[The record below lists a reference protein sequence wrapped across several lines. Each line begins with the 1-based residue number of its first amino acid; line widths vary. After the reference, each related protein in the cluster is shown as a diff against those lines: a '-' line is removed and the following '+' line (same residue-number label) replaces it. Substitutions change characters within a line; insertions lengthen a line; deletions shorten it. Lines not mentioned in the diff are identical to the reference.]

1 MQVVTNENIQQLIE
15 TRKVDEY
22 KAPDAKTEVKSD
34 EAKAE
39 VKADE
44 KPRGEDGKFLPK
56 DDSSVKADKT
66 DDKADQT
73 ATDDD
78 EDADLPE
85 RVRKQIGKKHRA
97 MKEAEEFGKE
107 SYLARLAAEKR
118 AEDLEK
124 RLKALEPGDTKSK
137 ADGAPKPEDFKTNA
151 EYIDAMV
158 EYKFLKKEQ
167 AEAQKRYDDSQ
178 AKLQAEFIDR
188 LNTARKE
195 LPDFDEVV
203 GDADIEVVP
212 HIASYIAESELGPK
226 LGYHFAK
233 HPDELERIQ
242 KLSPIRA
249 IAELGKLESKLEA
262 PKADAKTEVKADAEE
277 KPVKLSKA
285 PSPISAVDTTSKTV
299 VTKDPS
305 KMNFQELREY
315 ERAKERERARR

>member
-22 KAPDAKTEVKSD
+22 KPPEKVEAKVETEVKP
-34 EAKAE
+34 E
-39 VKADE
+39 VKADD

-56 DDSSVKADKT
+56 DDSSVKADKLE
-66 DDKADQT
+66 DKADKS
-73 ATDDD
+73 ADD
-78 EDADLPE
+78 EDAEDKDLPE

-118 AEDLEK
+118 AEDLEQK
-124 RLKALEPGDTKSK
+124 LKALQPGDKSK
-137 ADGAPKPEDFKTNA
+137 GDGAPKPEDFKTNA

-158 EYKFLKKEQ
+158 EYKFLKKERD
-167 AEAQKRYDDSQ
+167 EAQKRYDESQ

-188 LNTARKE
+188 LNVARKE

-203 GDADIEVVP
+203 GDADIDVVP

-233 HPDELERIQ
+233 HPDELTRIQ

-249 IAELGKLESKLEA
+249 IAELGKLESRLETPE
-262 PKADAKTEVKADAEE
+262 PKADAKVEAKE
-277 KPVKLSKA
+277 PKLSKA
-285 PSPISAVDTTSKTV
+285 PSPIAPVDTSSKTV
-299 VTKDPS
+299 VTKDPA
-305 KMNFQELREY
+305 KMTFQELREY
-315 ERAKERERARR
+315 ERAKERAKVR

>member
-22 KAPDAKTEVKSD
+22 KAPEAKTEVKAD
-34 EAKAE
+34 EAKTD

-44 KPRGEDGKFLPK
+44 KPRGEDGKFVPK
-56 DDSSVKADKT
+56 DDSSVKADKLE
-66 DDKADQT
+66 DKADKT
-73 ATDDD
+73 ATDDTD
-78 EDADLPE
+78 PEDADLPE

-167 AEAQKRYDDSQ
+167 DEAQKRYDASQ

-188 LNTARKE
+188 LNAVRKE

-203 GDADIEVVP
+203 GDADIDVVP

-249 IAELGKLESKLEA
+249 IAELGKLESRLEA
-262 PKADAKTEVKADAEE
+262 PKSEVKTEVKAE
-277 KPVKLSKA
+277 PKLSKA
-285 PSPISAVDTTSKTV
+285 PSPITAVDTTSKTV
-299 VTKDPS
+299 VTKDPA
-305 KMNFQELREY
+305 KMTFQELRDY
-315 ERAKERERARR
+315 ERQKEASKRR